1 MESRLSTIGG
11 TRGGGARGGGAR
23 EEEEEEEEEEE
34 AEAEAEDSGEDDSA
48 NTSPAAAEA
57 TGALYNPVVSVVN
70 NMGSNVP
77 SRIIRCFRSVAID
90 LALIGLTPPAPRG
103 PVLPT
108 GIRASSRMLNTDSL
122 FATSM

>member
-1 MESRLSTIGG
+1 MESRLSTIGGPRGGG

-23 EEEEEEEEEEE
+23 EEEEEEE
-34 AEAEAEDSGEDDSA
+34 AEAEEEDSGEDDSA

-57 TGALYNPVVSVVN
+57 TGALYNPVVSTN

-103 PVLPT
+103 PVLLT